1 MIIDKMIYNSKK
13 EALEMETKYML
24 MFDAK
29 LNSSY
34 PKRSMKQYRIDNKE
48 QISNQRKL
56 FRMENKE
63 RLNNMDKEY
72 YDDNRE
78 RLLKQRQEYYVN
90 NIDKIREYDRKRSA
104 YKLASKRLLSIDE
117 TYFQ

>member
-29 LNSSY
+29 LNSCY
-34 PKRSMKQYRIDNKE
+34 PKRSMKQYRIDIKE

-56 FRMENKE
+56 FHQENKE
-63 RLNNMDKEY
+63 RLNDMNKQY

-78 RLLKQRQEYYVN
+78 
-90 NIDKIREYDRKRSA
+90 
-104 YKLASKRLLSIDE
+104 
-117 TYFQ
+117 